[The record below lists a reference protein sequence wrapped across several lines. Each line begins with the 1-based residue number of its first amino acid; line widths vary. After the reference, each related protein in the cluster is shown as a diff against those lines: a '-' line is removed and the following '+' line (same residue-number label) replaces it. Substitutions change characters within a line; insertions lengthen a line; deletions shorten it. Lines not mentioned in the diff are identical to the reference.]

1 MHVILTIASLD
12 QRAGGTSQTVART
25 AQHLVDTGCAVTVL
39 TFASDEAPV
48 EVPSAP
54 ELTVHRVETGRHSWH
69 LWGNL
74 RRFRD
79 RLRHCLQTSDTATIV
94 HDNGIWRPVNH
105 VVARA
110 AERTGVPRVV
120 STHGMLEPWTV
131 RHKRFKKRVA
141 WWLYQRRD
149 LHRANLLHATAE
161 AEARTLRDTGLPNPI
176 VVAPNGVE
184 MPSVPAEN
192 GAPCAKPR
200 VFLFLSRI
208 HEVKGLPNL
217 VDAWARLRPEGWKMV
232 VAGPGEDGHEQ
243 TVRKRVRARGVDSDF
258 EFVGP
263 VEGERKEALFRR
275 ADAFVLPTHS
285 ENFGIVVAEALSY
298 GVPVITTR
306 GAPWQDL
313 EVHNC
318 GWWVDVGVDPLVAAL
333 DEAVQLPAAER
344 AAMGRRG
351 RELVQRKYTWSRVAE
366 TLRRAYEWA
375 LGRRDLPEAVRTR

>member
-25 AQHLVDTGCAVTVL
+25 AQHLVDRGCAVTVL
-39 TFASDEAPV
+39 TFASEEVPV

-54 ELTVHRVETGRHSWH
+54 GLTVRRVEAGRHPWH

-79 RLRHCLQTSDTATIV
+79 RLRQCLRTSDTATIV

-105 VVARA
+105 VVAREA
-110 AERTGVPRVV
+110 GRAGVPRVV

-131 RHKRFKKRVA
+131 RHKRFRKRVA

-149 LHRANLLHATAE
+149 LHRADVLHATAE
-161 AEARTLRDTGLPNPI
+161 AEARTLRDTGLPNSI

-184 MPSVPAEN
+184 MPS
-192 GAPCAKPR
+192 APDANESASKGPR
-200 VFLFLSRI
+200 ICLFLSRI
-208 HEVKGLPNL
+208 HEVKGLPML
-217 VDAWARLRPEGWKMV
+217 VDAWARLRPEGWKVV
-232 VAGPGEDGHEQ
+232 VAGPSEDGHEQ
-243 TVRKRVRARGVDSDF
+243 DVRERVRARGVDSDF
-258 EFVGP
+258 DFVGP
-263 VEGERKEALFRR
+263 VEGERKEVLFRR
-275 ADAFVLPTHS
+275 AEAFVLPTHS

-313 EVHNC
+313 EEYNC
-318 GWWVDVGVDPLVAAL
+318 GWWVEVGVDPLVSAL
-333 DEAVQLPAAER
+333 NEAIQLPAAER
-344 AAMGRRG
+344 AAMGHRG
-351 RELVQRKYTWSRVAE
+351 RGLVQRKYTWSRVAE
-366 TLRRAYEWA
+366 TLKHTYEWT
-375 LGRRDLPEAVRTR
+375 LGQRDLPEAVRTE